1 MENKNTWGGARKN
14 AGGARQG
21 AGRKKG
27 TLNKGEHKTGR
38 IVITCLESEETE
50 IKQLAK
56 NQGKTT
62 TSFILECV
70 RFYKENHAL

>member
-1 MENKNTWGGARKN
+1 MDNKNTWGGARKN
-14 AGGARQG
+14 AGGKREG

-38 IVITCLESEETE
+38 IIISCLESEELK

-56 NQGKTT
+56 DSGKNV
-62 TSFILECV
+62 SRYLIDFVLG
-70 RFYKENHAL
+70 N